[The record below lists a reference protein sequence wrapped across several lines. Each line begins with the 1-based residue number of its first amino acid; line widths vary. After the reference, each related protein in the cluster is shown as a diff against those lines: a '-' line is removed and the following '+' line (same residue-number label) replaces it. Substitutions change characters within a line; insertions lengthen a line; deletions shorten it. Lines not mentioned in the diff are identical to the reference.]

1 MVITINNLKEAAIA
15 YWRLQK
21 WVSSIEVDRKIAA
34 ESSLR
39 TLKDFLKEN
48 EVEVIDLTGKLYDPG
63 LSVEVMYF
71 EDEDTVSEN
80 IPTIVEMMK
89 PIIIQKG
96 SVIEFGQVVIAKN
109 PQNILAQEP
118 ELIATTENIVDEDEQ
133 QVALPK
139 KEKSKIISLVSILSS
154 VVTCLMIVAFFV
166 IQAKNAESKSI
177 SILKSQSE
185 LRTEFDQYKDDM
197 SKKLTE
203 IQSSI
208 SIPATETD
216 ADVDANSIG
225 WQAYIIKS
233 GDTLTSVCI
242 KYNIDFNAWEKVI
255 LSTNGIEDSNKIYVG
270 QALLLPVQ
278 TKGR

>member
-216 ADVDANSIG
+216 AVVDANSIG